1 MALALPSIAWFFG
14 ILVFFYQGN
23 MHYDVGGKEIN
34 AGSDVFEIAEE
45 IRCYNG
51 MVFNNEEA
59 LFLKE
64 INMCLQILDPPV
76 KV

>member
-1 MALALPSIAWFFG
+1 
-14 ILVFFYQGN
+14 